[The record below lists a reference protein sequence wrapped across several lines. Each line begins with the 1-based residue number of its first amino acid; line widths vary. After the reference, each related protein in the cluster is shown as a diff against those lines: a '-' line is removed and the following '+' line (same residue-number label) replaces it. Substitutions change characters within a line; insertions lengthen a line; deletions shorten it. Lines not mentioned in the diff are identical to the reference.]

1 MPPPFA
7 CAKFGPSK
15 PRRGLVQSRNQIVM
29 RADPDEIFRLAGEV
43 EYWPAILP
51 HYRSVRV
58 LRRRGNKRLVH
69 MAATRD
75 GFPVSW
81 TSIQWLDPAA
91 RRIAFRHVKGV
102 SRGMDVEWRIEPR
115 EDGTV
120 EVTIEHWL
128 ALGWPV
134 LGTFAAERVIGPH
147 FVENIAA
154 KTLRRIKEIAEGG
167 SLEGRR

>member
-1 MPPPFA
+1 MQT
-7 CAKFGPSK
+7 
-15 PRRGLVQSRNQIVM
+15 LNQIVM
-29 RADPDEIFRLAGEV
+29 RADPDVVFRLAGEV

-58 LRRRGNKRLVH
+58 LRRRGQKRLVH

-91 RRIAFRHVKGV
+91 RRIWFRHVKGV

-115 EDGTV
+115 DDDSV

-128 ALGWPV
+128 ALDWPV
-134 LGTFAAERVIGPH
+134 IGGFAAERIIGPL
-147 FVENIAA
+147 FVENIAG

>member
-1 MPPPFA
+1 M
-7 CAKFGPSK
+7 
-15 PRRGLVQSRNQIVM
+15 QTRNQIVI
-29 RADPDEIFRLAGEV
+29 RADPDVIFRLASEV

-58 LRRRGNKRLVH
+58 LRRRGQKRLVY
-69 MAATRD
+69 MAASRD

-81 TSIQWLDPAA
+81 TSIQWLDPTA
-91 RRIAFRHVKGV
+91 RRIAFRHVKGI

-115 EDGTV
+115 DDGTV

-128 ALGWPV
+128 RLDWP
-134 LGTFAAERVIGPH
+134 LIGTFAAERVIGPH
-147 FVENIAA
+147 FVENVAT